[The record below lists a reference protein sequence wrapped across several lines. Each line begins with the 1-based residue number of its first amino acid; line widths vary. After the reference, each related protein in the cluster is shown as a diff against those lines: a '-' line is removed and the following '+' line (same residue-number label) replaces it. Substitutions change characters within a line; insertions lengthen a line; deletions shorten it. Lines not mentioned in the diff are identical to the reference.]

1 MPGSVSTASRSPGP
15 GAPLIGEAAVTELA
29 VALGLST
36 DGGQRFLGVILEIR
50 YRLPRLWEAV
60 LSGRCAWWRAK
71 IVAEATMILCEE
83 GAEHV
88 DRHVNGFTHSVSN
101 AQLDRVVQAAL
112 ARWEP
117 EKAEAHRKATAE
129 KRGVTI
135 HLREQGGDL
144 SGTVDINGCL
154 DAADALDLETALSD
168 RAHELKLLGSTD
180 TMTVRRAAALGD
192 LARLQSTLTL
202 SRDECVDAE
211 GHTVR
216 LPQRRSVLIHAHVAA
231 AAITGYGYDP
241 AQHGVATLA
250 NTHRPVLAEQVRAWC
265 ETAGNVT
272 VRPVIDLADHLH
284 VDSYE
289 STGDLREQT
298 ILRDQTCVFPR
309 CTRPARACDHEHC
322 VPWPQ
327 GLTCSANQAPMCR
340 RHHRHKTHLGWSYE
354 TLTPGCTC
362 GPAPTD

>member
-1 MPGSVSTASRSPGP
+1 M
-15 GAPLIGEAAVTELA
+15 
-29 VALGLST
+29 
-36 DGGQRFLGVILEIR
+36 
-50 YRLPRLWEAV
+50 
-60 LSGRCAWWRAK
+60 
-71 IVAEATMILCEE
+71 
-83 GAEHV
+83 H
-88 DRHVNGFTHSVSN
+88 
-101 AQLDRVVQAAL
+101 
-112 ARWEP
+112 
-117 EKAEAHRKATAE
+117 
-129 KRGVTI
+129 I

-180 TMTVRRAAALGD
+180 TMPVRRAAALGD

-202 SRDECVDAE
+202 SPDECVDAD

-216 LPQRRSVLIHAHVAA
+216 LPARRAVVVHAHVAA
-231 AAITGYGYDP
+231 AAITGHGYDV
-241 AQHGVATLA
+241 AQHGVATWS
-250 NTHRPVLAEQVRAWC
+250 NTHRPVLAEQVRTWC
-265 ETAGNVT
+265 RTAGTVT
-272 VRPVIDLADHLH
+272 VRPVIDLNDHLH

-298 ILRDQTCVFPR
+298 ALRDQTCVFPR

-327 GLTCSANQAPMCR
+327 GQTCSANQAPMCR

-354 TLTPGCTC
+354 TLTPGVYLWTSPH
-362 GPAPTD
+362 GLKTLRMPEGTFDVVRGGTGGTGAAAVGVLHRPTTPTPTPTQSEADARSDHPTHPTRHHPRRPHRRTTNRHPSDPLIRSSRSPATAPP